1 MSPQMQVSGAL
12 LLAAKNPLSGQ
23 ADNEKGFDRSE
34 ESSEHALTVLLTYRS
49 LAGSMVCSESGAKT
63 YTICGSHFGEA
74 PAEVSSM
81 YRMWE
86 GRQPAC
92 EMRRRLQEKQPCLL
106 FRKGRQ
112 LHGEDACQWAP
123 ARLKWML
130 EILL

>member
-1 MSPQMQVSGAL
+1 MSPQMQVSGVL

-23 ADNEKGFDRSE
+23 ANNEKGLVKSE
-34 ESSEHALTVLLTYRS
+34 ESEHALTELLTHIS
-49 LAGSMVCSESGAKT
+49 IAGFMVCSESGAKT
-63 YTICGSHFGEA
+63 YTICRSHFGEA
-74 PAEVSSM
+74 PAEASSM